1 MWEKYKKQQEI
12 VIHLDLEEQSIQE
25 SQEPEVHYVVV
36 EKVFNSMITEI
47 FQGSDIEELLQHML
61 AMIQLRIENP
71 MLRKR
76 QFTLDSVMYSV

>member
-25 SQEPEVHYVVV
+25 SQEPEVYYVVV